1 MKDRYF
7 TALADEQRRDLLLAV
22 LNETR
27 YHVENQ
33 EQAPPEEEIRLTH
46 IHLPLLEDAKLIQ
59 WDRDTHSV
67 TRGPNYEE
75 LKPLMVFLEAQ
86 QPIVSD

>member
-27 YHVENQ
+27 YQVENQ
-33 EQAPPEEEIRLTH
+33 EQTPLEEEIRLTH
-46 IHLPLLEDAKLIQ
+46 VHLPLLEDAKLIQ
-59 WDRDTHSV
+59 WDRDTHSI
-67 TRGPNYEE
+67 TRGSNYEE
-75 LKPLMVFLEAQ
+75 LKPLIEILEAQ
-86 QPIVSD
+86 QPVVSD